1 MLGSSE
7 ANGEI
12 ITGLFVAKWTQKV
25 VLGKV
30 LCLEV
35 IYKHLHW
42 LTQKHNSLDHILV
55 SNLVIKTQT
64 KILLNLLCLK
74 AKIWFNLMFL
84 SFLKIE
90 VHLQNVFF
98 YTKDVFIQ
106 KSFFTKN
113 VLKTVN
119 IPTLFLCIFIQNW
132 LINNYF
138 LRWQFHDS
146 F

>member
-64 KILLNLLCLK
+64 KILLNLLFLK

-98 YTKDVFIQ
+98 FYTKDVLFKNHSLQ
-106 KSFFTKN
+106 KKFWKRWIFQRCFY
-113 VLKTVN
+113 VF
-119 IPTLFLCIFIQNW
+119 LFKIGL
-132 LINNYF
+132 
-138 LRWQFHDS
+138 
-146 F
+146 